1 MGQEIS
7 PKLLHY
13 LEDLGPRYMVLW
25 ELRTLC
31 GISISSTVFTP
42 DTVVTNRQTDR
53 HATTIT
59 VGRILCE

>member
-13 LEDLGPRYMVLW
+13 LGDLGPHYMVLW
-25 ELRTLC
+25 ELQTLC

-42 DTVVTNRQTDR
+42 DTVVTNR
-53 HATTIT
+53 
-59 VGRILCE
+59 